1 MNKKKYILAFDIGT
15 SSLRSV
21 LFDNKAKIVGIEQRE
36 FTQYY
41 PAKGFVEHD
50 AEEIWVKLIE
60 SAKTLIKKLN
70 ISASDITGIGI
81 TNQRETT
88 VLWNGKTSKAVHNA
102 IVWQD
107 TRTTDYCDKLI
118 KKNLSDIVKS
128 KTGLVINPYFSASK
142 IRWLLDN
149 AVKDKSTIKELKFG
163 TIDSWILWKL
173 TGGKLHVTDYS
184 NASRTL
190 LFNINTLKWDE
201 ELLEIFLIPKEI
213 LPEVHPSISDYG
225 RTEKSLFGAE
235 IPINALIGDQQA
247 ALFGQTCFEKGEA
260 KATYGTGCFILKN
273 TGDKPIFYKNGLLTT
288 IAWGIDSKITY
299 AGEAAIFNCASII
312 NWLKNNLG
320 IIKSGKEADELSLSV
335 EDCNNVVFIS
345 AFSGLSAPY
354 WMSSENAEIFG
365 LTLDTKKAHIVRA
378 ALESIA
384 FQVKDVLQI
393 MEKES
398 GIKIKDISVDGG
410 VSNSDFLMQF
420 QSDLLNIPVKR
431 EKEAEKTA
439 CGAGFMAGIKAG
451 MWDMNYLKTLRDFK
465 QFTPQKFDYPNT
477 SYLKWKS
484 TLEKYLK
491 DFT

>member
-1 MNKKKYILAFDIGT
+1 MINQKYILAFDIGT

-21 LFDNKAKIVGIEQRE
+21 MFNDKAKIIGIEQKE
-36 FTQYY
+36 FAQYY
-41 PAKGFVEHD
+41 PDKGFVEHD
-50 AEEIWVKLIE
+50 AEEIWQKLIL
-60 SAKTLIKKLN
+60 SAKELIKKL
-70 ISASDITGIGI
+70 DITPSHIAGIGI

-88 VLWNGKTSKAVHNA
+88 VIWDKITGKPIHNA

-107 TRTTDYCDKLI
+107 TRTADYCTKLI
-118 KKNLSDIVKS
+118 KKDLADIVKS

-142 IRWLLDN
+142 IRWILDN
-149 AVKDKSTIKELKFG
+149 AVKNKTDIDKLKFG
-163 TIDSWILWKL
+163 TIDTWILWKL
-173 TGGKLHVTDYS
+173 TGGKMHATDYS

-190 LFNINTLKWDE
+190 VFNINTLKWDD
-201 ELLEIFLIPKEI
+201 ELLSLFEIPKNI
-213 LPEVHPSISDYG
+213 LPEVKSSISDFG
-225 RTEKSLFGAE
+225 RAERSIFGEE
-235 IPINALIGDQQA
+235 IPINALIGDQQS
-247 ALFGQTCFEKGEA
+247 ALFGQTCFERGEA

-288 IAWGIDSKITY
+288 IAWGIDNKITY

-354 WMSSENAEIFG
+354 WMSAENAEIFG
-365 LTLDTKKAHIVRA
+365 LTLDTEKAHIVRA

-384 FQVKDVLQI
+384 FQVKDVLDI
-393 MEKES
+393 MQKES

-420 QSDLLNIPVKR
+420 QSDLLGIPVKR
-431 EKEAEKTA
+431 EKELEKTA
-439 CGAGFMAGIKAG
+439 CGAAFMAGIKAG
-451 MWDMNYLKTLRDFK
+451 MWDMDYLNSLNEFTK
-465 QFTPQKFDYPNT
+465 FTPQKTDYPNN
-477 SYLKWKS
+477 SYLKWKD
-484 TLEKYLK
+484 TLEKYLS
-491 DFT
+491 TV

>member
-1 MNKKKYILAFDIGT
+1 MIKAQNYILAFDIGT

-21 LFDNKAKIVGIEQRE
+21 MFNDKAKIIGIEQKD
-36 FTQYY
+36 FTQHY
-41 PAKGFVEHD
+41 PEKGFVEHD
-50 AEEIWVKLIE
+50 AEEIFQKLIA
-60 SAKTLIKKLN
+60 SAKDLIKKLD
-70 ISASDITGIGI
+70 ITPGEITGIGI

-88 VLWNGKTSKAVHNA
+88 VIWDKTTGRPIHNA

-107 TRTTDYCDKLI
+107 TRTAAYCEKLV
-118 KKNLSDIVKS
+118 KDNLSDVIKS

-149 AVKDKSTIKELKFG
+149 IVENKLDINNLIFG

-173 TGGKLHVTDYS
+173 TGGKAHFTDYS

-190 LFNINTLKWDE
+190 LYNINTLKWDD
-201 ELLEIFLIPKEI
+201 ELLEIFSVPKYI
-213 LPEVHPSISDYG
+213 LPQVKPSISDFG
-225 RTEKSLFGAE
+225 VTEKSIFGAE
-235 IPINALIGDQQA
+235 IPINSLIGDQQSS
-247 ALFGQTCFEKGEA
+247 LFGQTCFERGDV

-273 TGDKPIFYKNGLLTT
+273 TGMKPIFYKNGLLTT
-288 IAWGIDSKITY
+288 IAWGMDNKVTY
-299 AGEAAIFNCASII
+299 AGEASIFNCASII

-335 EDCNNVVFIS
+335 NDCNNVVFIT

-354 WMSSENAEIFG
+354 CMAAENAEIFG

-393 MEKES
+393 MQKES
-398 GIKIKDISVDGG
+398 GITIKEISVDGG
-410 VSNSDFLMQF
+410 VSNSNFLMQF
-420 QSDLLNIPVKR
+420 QSDLLGIAVKR
-431 EKEAEKTA
+431 EKEREKTA
-439 CGAGFMAGIKAG
+439 SGAAFMAGIKAG
-451 MWDMNYLKTLRDFK
+451 LWDMEYLRTLNDFDN
-465 QFTPQKFDYPNT
+465 FYPATSDCPNN
-477 SYLKWKS
+477 SYLKWKE

-491 DFT
+491 SL